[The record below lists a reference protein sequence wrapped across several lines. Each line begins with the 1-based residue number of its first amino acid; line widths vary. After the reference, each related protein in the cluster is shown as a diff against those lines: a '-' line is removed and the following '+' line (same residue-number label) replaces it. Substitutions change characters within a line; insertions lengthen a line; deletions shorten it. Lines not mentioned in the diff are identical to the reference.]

1 MLSRSCPVPTKTLK
15 TIDVSNRSRRKLLA
29 IKQNNF
35 SLATADVDYTA
46 APTQKE
52 TDLTSR
58 LWETEG
64 TDPTIATLRKRLIDR
79 NAPAAMWGA
88 IGEDDIAKMDELRR
102 YGSEITQGYLATV
115 GEDEKHALK
124 ALVGTTL
131 SKAEQAV
138 SAAKLGVEEAKNM
151 GGVSERKRAEEDL
164 KSLEKE
170 RDALL
175 QAKAGAEASD
185 HEGIKVGISTA
196 TVDDKCNVN
205 ITLKDDMPLATLMS
219 VKVEGFEYMQIN
231 GDVSITHVQ
240 NKRAATYTC
249 NEAQVTKPGKYSGG
263 YVSIPTAENAKKVF
277 GALLEDPLTQSEK
290 GDSMDARQYLCHI
303 GLFDCHKDTGEA
315 SQSKPQL
322 PKLEDGE
329 SHVNSRAVS
338 DNRNKKGGNQN
349 AEKQKSRTPKDINTK
364 AKKKKMGSL
373 RVLWMKK

>member
-1 MLSRSCPVPTKTLK
+1 MLSRSCPVPTQ
-15 TIDVSNRSRRKLLA
+15 DAENDRYVSTRSRRKLLA

-35 SLATADVDYTA
+35 SLATADVDYAA

-175 QAKAGAEASD
+175 RQKLGPRRL
-185 HEGIKVGISTA
+185 
-196 TVDDKCNVN
+196 
-205 ITLKDDMPLATLMS
+205 ITR
-219 VKVEGFEYMQIN
+219 E
-231 GDVSITHVQ
+231 
-240 NKRAATYTC
+240 
-249 NEAQVTKPGKYSGG
+249 
-263 YVSIPTAENAKKVF
+263 
-277 GALLEDPLTQSEK
+277 
-290 GDSMDARQYLCHI
+290 
-303 GLFDCHKDTGEA
+303 
-315 SQSKPQL
+315 
-322 PKLEDGE
+322 
-329 SHVNSRAVS
+329 
-338 DNRNKKGGNQN
+338 
-349 AEKQKSRTPKDINTK
+349 
-364 AKKKKMGSL
+364 
-373 RVLWMKK
+373 

>member
-1 MLSRSCPVPTKTLK
+1 MCSKSVTRLHALLDIWNLLPDHVDLNLYSLDLVRCTQDAEKGECINHP
-15 TIDVSNRSRRKLLA
+15 RRKLLA

-35 SLATADVDYTA
+35 SLATADVDYAA
-46 APTQKE
+46 APTQE

-138 SAAKLGVEEAKNM
+138 SAAKLGVAEAKNM

-205 ITLKDDMPLATLMS
+205 ITLKDDMPLAPLMS
-219 VKVEGFEYMQIN
+219 VKVEGVEYMQIN

-240 NKRAATYTC
+240 NKKERQHTHAM
-249 NEAQVTKPGKYSGG
+249 KPKSQSQ
-263 YVSIPTAENAKKVF
+263 VSIVVGMSAYRLRKMQKFLAPC
-277 GALLEDPLTQSEK
+277 LRDP
-290 GDSMDARQYLCHI
+290 
-303 GLFDCHKDTGEA
+303 
-315 SQSKPQL
+315 
-322 PKLEDGE
+322 
-329 SHVNSRAVS
+329 
-338 DNRNKKGGNQN
+338 
-349 AEKQKSRTPKDINTK
+349 
-364 AKKKKMGSL
+364 
-373 RVLWMKK
+373 